1 MMSGGS
7 PIARSAGAGKIAPS
21 RQWAV
26 RSRSTR
32 RGDHA
37 VVARWYGIASRK
49 RWIPTGVLSARS
61 RRSSAGVNPSIRILS
76 GVDGPAAARGGTM
89 DRDEL
94 QKALRHRP
102 RPVLSSHVQQVVHG
116 GGAVGRFNTWLA
128 LHPTRTVGTIW
139 IPSAS
144 PPIAPLPLPP

>member
-7 PIARSAGAGKIAPS
+7 PIARSAAAAKIAPS

-61 RRSSAGVNPSIRILS
+61 RRSPAGVNPSIRILS
-76 GVDGPAAARGGTM
+76 GVDGPAAARGGTL
-89 DRDEL
+89 DTDEL
-94 QKALRHRP
+94 QKAMPHPPRLALRTHQ
-102 RPVLSSHVQQVVHG
+102 QQVVHD
-116 GGAVGRFNTWLA
+116 GGAAGLFNTWLG
-128 LHPTRTVGTIW
+128 LRLTRTGG
-139 IPSAS
+139 
-144 PPIAPLPLPP
+144 